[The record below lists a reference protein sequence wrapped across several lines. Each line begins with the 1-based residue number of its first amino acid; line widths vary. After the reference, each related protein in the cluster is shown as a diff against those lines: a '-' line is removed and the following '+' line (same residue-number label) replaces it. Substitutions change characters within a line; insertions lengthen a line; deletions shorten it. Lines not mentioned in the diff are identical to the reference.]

1 MPSGRKEVGIVV
13 GIAAL
18 ALEVEQMVAR
28 LALPYNFNIN
38 IELVTPNT
46 RTLALPYNLKF
57 NIQLVTSNARYAR
70 LRI

>member
-38 IELVTPNT
+38 IELVTPNA
-46 RTLALPYNLKF
+46 RTLALP
-57 NIQLVTSNARYAR
+57 
-70 LRI
+70 